1 MTDVLIPPAE
11 VDTQNADQP
20 RGYRPKNCRTCGVS
34 FIPKSGKQIY
44 CDEHGPKKQ
53 RAKEDKAP
61 PSIQINLGA
70 TPGASKAKGD
80 PEIEQVRARALALAK
95 TLAMFLTLINERDA
109 QAVDKGSENW
119 AKAVAE
125 VARHEEWLR
134 KFAAGGD
141 APERVMAWLGLGM
154 ASAGIILPILLN
166 HNALPPQVAA
176 LVVGMV
182 EAGAGAVEAER
193 AAA

>member
-1 MTDVLIPPAE
+1 MTDLI
-11 VDTQNADQP
+11 DTPSVQASDQ
-20 RGYRPKNCRTCGVS
+20 RKEYRDKNCKECGVV
-34 FIPKSGKQIY
+34 FTPLSGNQQF
-44 CDEHGPKKQ
+44 CDEHTKSSKK
-53 RAKEDKAP
+53 RPPKEDKAP

-154 ASAGIILPILLN
+154 ASAGIVLPILLN